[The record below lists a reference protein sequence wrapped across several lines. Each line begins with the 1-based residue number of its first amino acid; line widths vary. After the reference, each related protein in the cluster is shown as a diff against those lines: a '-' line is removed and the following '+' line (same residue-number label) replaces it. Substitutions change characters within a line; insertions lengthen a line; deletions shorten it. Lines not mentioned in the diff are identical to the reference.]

1 MKPNTI
7 LYNIFI
13 KSMSNIKQKITWQV
27 YKTEL
32 DSICNKTRH
41 IKTVLLKK
49 ARIFT
54 ILSVLINYPV
64 KLILG
69 ITVGGGAIEL
79 FNKAEGVVW
88 IGYLRI
94 ALEIMALILVI
105 TRDFFIFETQI
116 EKFYAAAAAVDT
128 FYKSVKYESFLQQG
142 SENDRLETLQ
152 MYQKL
157 YEEMIANNKI
167 IQTVENISPATTP
180 DEIQVRVHRQSDDMD
195 SISSSSEEEEKI
207 QYKRRASKVTED
219 RNRAFYI
226 HSMLERMP
234 T

>member
-1 MKPNTI
+1 
-7 LYNIFI
+7 
-13 KSMSNIKQKITWQV
+13 MSNIKQKITWQV
-27 YKTEL
+27 YKAEL
-32 DSICNKTRH
+32 DSICNKTKH
-41 IKTVLLKK
+41 IKMVLLKK
-49 ARIFT
+49 ARIFR

-69 ITVGGGAIEL
+69 TTVGGGAIEL
-79 FNKAEGVVW
+79 FNKNEIVW

-105 TRDFFIFETQI
+105 TRDFFVFETQI

-167 IQTVENISPATTP
+167 IQTVENISPSTP
-180 DEIQVRVHRQSDDMD
+180 DEVQLRVHKQSDDMD
-195 SISSSSEEEEKI
+195 SVSSSSEEDTKI
-207 QYKRRASKVTED
+207 QYTRQASKVVED

-234 T
+234 S